1 MNIKVFS
8 RENCIKYVLE
18 NINTKK
24 AIVSITDIKSPFPS
38 ELLDAIKANSI
49 LFLQFDDEE
58 RGDRAMDQDHAST
71 IVEFINSC
79 KEEVDE
85 IVVHCEAGVSRS
97 AAVAGAISFS
107 INGDDAEF
115 FKFPFFPNRHCYR
128 LMLEAFGFDL
138 KQLFLTQKFEAN
150 IEEIRKHIDEL

>member
-8 RENCIKYVLE
+8 RENCIKDVKE
-18 NINTKK
+18 NKNNNRAVI
-24 AIVSITDIKSPFPS
+24 SITDIKSQLPF
-38 ELLDAIKANSI
+38 ELTKENAV

-58 RGDRAMDQDHAST
+58 SGDRAMTPQHANT
-71 IVEFINSC
+71 IVSFVKSLDDI
-79 KEEVDE
+79 VDE
-85 IVVHCEAGVSRS
+85 LIVHCEAGVSRS
-97 AAVAGAISFS
+97 AAVAAAISFS

-128 LMLEAFGFDL
+128 LVLEAFGFDL

-150 IEEIRKHIDEL
+150 IEEIRKHINEL

>member
-8 RENCIKYVLE
+8 RENCIKYV
-18 NINTKK
+18 KK
-24 AIVSITDIKSPFPS
+24 NKNNNRAVISITDIKSELPFKLAEES
-38 ELLDAIKANSI
+38 AV

-58 RGDRAMDQDHAST
+58 CGERAMTQQHANT
-71 IVEFINSC
+71 IASFIKSLNGN
-79 KEEVDE
+79 VDE

-97 AAVAGAISFS
+97 AAVAAAISFS

-115 FKFPFFPNRHCYR
+115 FKFPYYPNKHCYR

-138 KQLFLTQKFEAN
+138 KQLFLTQKYEDN
-150 IEEIRKHIDEL
+150 IQDIIKHIDEL

>member
-8 RENCIKYVLE
+8 RENCIKYV
-18 NINTKK
+18 KK
-24 AIVSITDIKSPFPS
+24 NKNNNRAVISITDIKSELPFKLA
-38 ELLDAIKANSI
+38 EENAV

-58 RGDRAMDQDHAST
+58 VGERAMTQRHANT
-71 IVEFINSC
+71 IVSFIKSLNDN
-79 KEEVDE
+79 VDE
-85 IVVHCEAGVSRS
+85 LIVHCEAGVSRS
-97 AAVAGAISFS
+97 AAVAAAISFS

-150 IEEIRKHIDEL
+150 VEEIRKHIDEL